1 MGESLC
7 TADKLYKK
15 LWSAEFLQRYTLAV
29 ASGKLVELLDD
40 IEKAK
45 YLYRLVL
52 KHHRGDVKKV
62 ELYYDSLSKYDT
74 DYFVPIEY
82 YYELVEYRKSID
94 TLRPPVGVLLNMG
107 YEVNSQQADY
117 GPYS

>member
-1 MGESLC
+1 VKNFGVQNFYRDTHL
-7 TADKLYKK
+7 
-15 LWSAEFLQRYTLAV
+15 LWRLA
-29 ASGKLVELLDD
+29 KLVELLDD

-52 KHHRGDVKKV
+52 KHHRGDIKRV

-94 TLRPPVGVLLNMG
+94 TLQPPVGVLLNMG
-107 YEVNSQQADY
+107 YEVNSSQADY
-117 GPYS
+117 DLP